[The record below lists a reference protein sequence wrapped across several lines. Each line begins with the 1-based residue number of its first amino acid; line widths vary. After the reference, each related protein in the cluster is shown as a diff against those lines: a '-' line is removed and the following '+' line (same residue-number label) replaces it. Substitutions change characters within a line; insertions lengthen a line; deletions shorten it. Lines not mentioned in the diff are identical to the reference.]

1 VTGEHLEADIQNLAS
16 SIGCRHSGPGDHP
29 V

>member
-1 VTGEHLEADIQNLAS
+1 VAGEHLEADVQNLSS